1 MAPFITFEGIEGSGK
16 TTQIRFL
23 AKHLQQQ
30 GIEVLRTREPGGCPI
45 ADQIRGILLNPAN
58 AAMIPQTEL
67 LLYAAARAQHIEEI
81 VQPALQSGRMVLC
94 DRFTDATLAYQ
105 GAGRGLDPAL
115 IKRLNLLT
123 AGGCHPD
130 LTLLLDLP
138 VEIGISRATH
148 REEAQQD
155 SSEGRFE
162 REQLE
167 FHQRIRRAYLS
178 MAAAE
183 PQRIRVID
191 AEQTPQQIAQQV
203 AAIIDPFL
211 PADSEAL

>member
-23 AKHLQQQ
+23 SKHLQQQ

-211 PADSEAL
+211 PADREAL